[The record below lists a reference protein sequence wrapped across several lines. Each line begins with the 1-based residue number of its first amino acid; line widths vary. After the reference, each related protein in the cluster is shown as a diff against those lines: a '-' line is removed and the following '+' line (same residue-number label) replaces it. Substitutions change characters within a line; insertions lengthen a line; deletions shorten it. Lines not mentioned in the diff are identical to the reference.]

1 MKRMPL
7 SRLFALPLALTL
19 LLSPAAQALTPNQAR
34 ELLQDYYID
43 EVPED
48 VLDQNTIQAMLEAL
62 GDPYTTYFSPEE
74 YGAFTG
80 SMSDT
85 DTVGV
90 GIYSLVTAD
99 GPLIQ
104 RVYENTPAADAGLQP
119 GDLVTAV
126 DGRSTAGQDAGTVA
140 AWLKGDPGTRVELS
154 YRRDGAEY
162 TAVLTRRAITVPATY
177 TELWDGH
184 IGYIDCDTFGGETV
198 AHFVSGMEDTA
209 AGADHW
215 IVDLR
220 GNGGGEVDAAM
231 GAAGC
236 FTGSGVLAYLKDSTG
251 AYGAYGSNDDAR
263 TLSPVIVLTDGE
275 TASASE
281 LFASDIRD
289 TNTGILVGGRT
300 FGKGVAQTVLDQ
312 RALPDYFPDG
322 DAIKITSYR
331 FYAPSGSTTDTVG
344 LIPHLLVDP
353 DLAPEVATLL
363 SASSPKGSTEG
374 YLRIDFNWRWYV
386 ELDTALSE
394 THRDAFTALLE
405 ALPDGVRVLEG
416 TGGPDGWADT
426 TVEELVGRYVL
437 TSYRDRSFTDTAG
450 SPYAAQIDR
459 LATYGIL
466 AGTGGGAFQPEGS
479 LTRAQLCALLAQ
491 ALNCRV
497 PTGESQF
504 TDVSM
509 DDWYGLCVNAVARL
523 GLVEGVGEGRFAPD
537 APVSHEQFITIM
549 ARLSQRLNMY
559 MDLTLQEMP
568 ADAAEAAGLL
578 SYSGWARDSVWLLA
592 LSQKGLLGNTINLL
606 WEPLEDIDPA
616 AVTTREEAAAL
627 TCTLLNYFG
636 HSVCF
641 YRSGQQQ
648 LVVGL
653 VRAAGFAEQREELL
667 HGQLLLLLPRDI
679 RHNPA
684 VVEHDQAVAVGDG
697 IAHVMGNH
705 EGGQLIPLHDLL
717 RGVQN
722 LGRRFGVQGGG
733 VLVQQ
738 QEPGLLQR
746 GHQQSQGL
754 PLAAGEQAH
763 LAGQPVL
770 QSQIQ
775 DFQQLPVLLPL
786 GAGDAGA
793 EGAALPPA
801 GGQGQVFLDLHGGR
815 GAHHGVLK
823 HPADEPGP
831 LVLRQAGHILPAD
844 GDGAAVHRVD
854 ARHQI
859 EQGGLARAVAADD
872 GGEVPFVEGEGDTVH
887 GPLLVDGAGVEGLIN
902 FVHFKHG
909 ERPPSA
915 RAW

>member
-19 LLSPAAQALTPNQAR
+19 LLSPAAQALTPDQAR

-394 THRDAFTALLE
+394 AHRDAFT
-405 ALPDGVRVLEG
+405 
-416 TGGPDGWADT
+416 
-426 TVEELVGRYVL
+426 
-437 TSYRDRSFTDTAG
+437 
-450 SPYAAQIDR
+450 
-459 LATYGIL
+459 
-466 AGTGGGAFQPEGS
+466 
-479 LTRAQLCALLAQ
+479 ALLAQ

-568 ADAAEAAGLL
+568 ADAAEATGLL

-636 HSVCF
+636 
-641 YRSGQQQ
+641 
-648 LVVGL
+648 
-653 VRAAGFAEQREELL
+653 
-667 HGQLLLLLPRDI
+667 
-679 RHNPA
+679 
-684 VVEHDQAVAVGDG
+684 
-697 IAHVMGNH
+697 
-705 EGGQLIPLHDLL
+705 
-717 RGVQN
+717 
-722 LGRRFGVQGGG
+722 
-733 VLVQQ
+733 
-738 QEPGLLQR
+738 
-746 GHQQSQGL
+746 
-754 PLAAGEQAH
+754 
-763 LAGQPVL
+763 
-770 QSQIQ
+770 
-775 DFQQLPVLLPL
+775 
-786 GAGDAGA
+786 
-793 EGAALPPA
+793 
-801 GGQGQVFLDLHGGR
+801 
-815 GAHHGVLK
+815 
-823 HPADEPGP
+823 
-831 LVLRQAGHILPAD
+831 ILP
-844 GDGAAVHRVD
+844 
-854 ARHQI
+854 
-859 EQGGLARAVAADD
+859 
-872 GGEVPFVEGEGDTVH
+872 
-887 GPLLVDGAGVEGLIN
+887 
-902 FVHFKHG
+902 
-909 ERPPSA
+909 S
-915 RAW
+915 

>member
-19 LLSPAAQALTPNQAR
+19 LLSPAAQALTPDQAR

-104 RVYENTPAADAGLQP
+104 RVYENTPA
-119 GDLVTAV
+119 
-126 DGRSTAGQDAGTVA
+126 
-140 AWLKGDPGTRVELS
+140 
-154 YRRDGAEY
+154 
-162 TAVLTRRAITVPATY
+162 
-177 TELWDGH
+177 
-184 IGYIDCDTFGGETV
+184 
-198 AHFVSGMEDTA
+198 
-209 AGADHW
+209 
-215 IVDLR
+215 
-220 GNGGGEVDAAM
+220 
-231 GAAGC
+231 
-236 FTGSGVLAYLKDSTG
+236 
-251 AYGAYGSNDDAR
+251 
-263 TLSPVIVLTDGE
+263 
-275 TASASE
+275 ASASE

-394 THRDAFTALLE
+394 AHRDAFTALLE

-549 ARLSQRLNMY
+549 ARLSQRL
-559 MDLTLQEMP
+559 QEMP
-568 ADAAEAAGLL
+568 ADAAEATGLL

-636 HSVCF
+636 
-641 YRSGQQQ
+641 
-648 LVVGL
+648 
-653 VRAAGFAEQREELL
+653 
-667 HGQLLLLLPRDI
+667 
-679 RHNPA
+679 
-684 VVEHDQAVAVGDG
+684 
-697 IAHVMGNH
+697 
-705 EGGQLIPLHDLL
+705 
-717 RGVQN
+717 
-722 LGRRFGVQGGG
+722 
-733 VLVQQ
+733 
-738 QEPGLLQR
+738 
-746 GHQQSQGL
+746 
-754 PLAAGEQAH
+754 
-763 LAGQPVL
+763 
-770 QSQIQ
+770 
-775 DFQQLPVLLPL
+775 
-786 GAGDAGA
+786 
-793 EGAALPPA
+793 
-801 GGQGQVFLDLHGGR
+801 
-815 GAHHGVLK
+815 
-823 HPADEPGP
+823 
-831 LVLRQAGHILPAD
+831 ILP
-844 GDGAAVHRVD
+844 
-854 ARHQI
+854 
-859 EQGGLARAVAADD
+859 
-872 GGEVPFVEGEGDTVH
+872 
-887 GPLLVDGAGVEGLIN
+887 
-902 FVHFKHG
+902 
-909 ERPPSA
+909 S
-915 RAW
+915 